1 MEESNRPK
9 LWIKRN
15 PKWSIISYDFWHM
28 GYDLKD
34 ETRKVLYDFVDKI
47 VQESKSRILKYCC
60 FGRTSGFVVVR
71 TDFLPIFESIIK
83 EKIFDKNNWVE
94 VMI

>member
-28 GYDLKD
+28 SYPI
-34 ETRKVLYDFVDKI
+34 ETKARIESFREFLEYTLQQVKEMESQRKLY
-47 VQESKSRILKYCC
+47 
-60 FGRTSGFVVVR
+60 
-71 TDFLPIFESIIK
+71 
-83 EKIFDKNNWVE
+83 
-94 VMI
+94 